1 MFPLTC
7 AVQNYAWGKVGS
19 DSEVAQ
25 LVVGGDPLA
34 VIDEGKPYAEV
45 GSFLLVFPV
54 LVVTQLHCDVF
65 RVPSVLEDSQGTLF
79 RLGCSREFDPE
90 GHDNPCVCQ
99 HTADTLLCE

>member
-45 GSFLLVFPV
+45 RIRPV
-54 LVVTQLHCDVF
+54 GQ
-65 RVPSVLEDSQGTLF
+65 SGY
-79 RLGCSREFDPE
+79 
-90 GHDNPCVCQ
+90 
-99 HTADTLLCE
+99 TASL

>member
-34 VIDEGKPYAEV
+34 VIDEGRPYAEV
-45 GSFLLVFPV
+45 RLPQVVQPGLVYTEA
-54 LVVTQLHCDVF
+54 L
-65 RVPSVLEDSQGTLF
+65 
-79 RLGCSREFDPE
+79 
-90 GHDNPCVCQ
+90 
-99 HTADTLLCE
+99 